1 MTVNTTTPL
10 TVSTGQRP
18 SDFRL
23 HALDLN
29 PGLLTQANGDRL
41 ADIVAFHQ
49 AQVDSHSLLRNPV
62 YHGMMGELVQT
73 VREIQRLGSME
84 DVRTDAVLAADLLK
98 GMGRWDQAQPR
109 GQWGNARFMAKF
121 IVAYARLYFH
131 AKALEGSQLGQLRKH
146 VHANSP

>member
-10 TVSTGQRP
+10 TAGTGQRTT
-18 SDFRL
+18 DFRL

-41 ADIVAFHQ
+41 AEILAFHQ
-49 AQVDSHSLLRNPV
+49 AQADSHWLLRNPA
-62 YHGMMGELVQT
+62 YHDIMGDLVQT

-84 DVRTDAVLAADLLK
+84 DVRTDAMLAADLLK
-98 GMGRWDQAQPR
+98 GMGLWDHPQPH
-109 GQWGNARFMAKF
+109 GQWGSARFMAKF
-121 IVAYARLYFH
+121 IVAYARLYLH
-131 AKALEGSQLGQLRKH
+131 AKAFEGSQLGQLRKH

>member
-10 TVSTGQRP
+10 TAGTGQRTT
-18 SDFRL
+18 DFRL

-29 PGLLTQANGDRL
+29 PGLLTQADGDRL
-41 ADIVAFHQ
+41 ADILAFHQ
-49 AQVDSHSLLRNPV
+49 AQADSHWLLRNPV
-62 YHGMMGELVQT
+62 YHVMMGDLVQT

-98 GMGRWDQAQPR
+98 GMGLWDQAQPR

-131 AKALEGSQLGQLRKH
+131 TKAFKGSQLGLLRRR
-146 VHANSP
+146 VQPNRP

>member
-10 TVSTGQRP
+10 TVGTGQRP

-41 ADIVAFHQ
+41 ADILAFHQ
-49 AQVDSHSLLRNPV
+49 AQADSHWLLRNPA
-62 YHGMMGELVQT
+62 YHGIMGDLVQT

-84 DVRTDAVLAADLLK
+84 DVRTNAVLAADLLK
-98 GMGRWDQAQPR
+98 GMGLWDQPQPQ

-121 IVAYARLYFH
+121 IVAYARLYLH
-131 AKALEGSQLGQLRKH
+131 AKAFKGSQLGLLRKR
-146 VHANSP
+146 VHTNRP

>member
-10 TVSTGQRP
+10 TAGTGQRP

-41 ADIVAFHQ
+41 ADILAFHQ
-49 AQVDSHSLLRNPV
+49 AQADSHWLLRNPA
-62 YHGMMGELVQT
+62 YHDIMGDLVQT
-73 VREIQRLGSME
+73 VREIQRLVSME
-84 DVRTDAVLAADLLK
+84 DVRSDAMLAADLLK
-98 GMGRWDQAQPR
+98 GMGIWDHPQPQ

-121 IVAYARLYFH
+121 LVAYARQYLH
-131 AKALEGSQLGQLRKH
+131 AKAYEGSQIRQLRKH
-146 VHANSP
+146 VHANGP